1 MIRPKK
7 AFLRKRRPF
16 TLDKE
21 ENNDKRGTDM
31 DMKISPSL
39 LAADFMNLE
48 DEIKRVDASDADM
61 LHLDVM
67 DGVYVPNISF
77 GFSIIKQ
84 INEKTDIPL
93 DVHMMTC
100 CPEKYLEVLKAD
112 GADIVTVHSDYAEE
126 AKVLETLKSI
136 RALGMKAGLSL
147 RPKCPWTDILP
158 FIDYVDLI
166 LVMTVEPGFGGQ
178 KFMHDMMPK
187 IRSIRDYID
196 SKGLDCMLEVDGGI
210 GATTIEEPA
219 AAGADTYVVG
229 TAFFIAEDSTEK
241 CRILKE
247 MAGKAYNIR

>member
-1 MIRPKK
+1 M
-7 AFLRKRRPF
+7 
-16 TLDKE
+16 
-21 ENNDKRGTDM
+21 N
-31 DMKISPSL
+31 MKISPSL

-48 DEIKRVDASDADM
+48 REIRRVEDAGADM

-77 GFSIIKQ
+77 GFPIIKQ
-84 INEKTDIPL
+84 INELTDITL

-100 CPEKYLEVLKAD
+100 CPEKYLEVLKND
-112 GADIVTVHSDYAEE
+112 GADIVTVHSDYADTET
-126 AKVLETLKSI
+126 VLETLKSI

-158 FIDYVDLI
+158 FIGNVDLI

-187 IRSIRDYID
+187 ISAIRDYID
-196 SKGLDCMLEVDGGI
+196 GNGLDIMLEVDGGI

-241 CRILKE
+241 TRILRE
-247 MAGKAYNIR
+247 LSSNVYNSR